1 MKPNDRVRIAT
12 NLYDSIDDGVV
23 WKGQLGT
30 VVSVDDS
37 YIDVV
42 MDDTNGYE
50 VYEDNIWPFCESE
63 LELILSE
70 DSED

>member
-1 MKPNDRVRIAT
+1 MKPNDRVRILT
-12 NLYDSIDDGVV
+12 NLCDSLGDGKT

-42 MDDTNGYE
+42 MDNAEEGVV

-63 LELILSE
+63 LEVIE
-70 DSED
+70 EEN